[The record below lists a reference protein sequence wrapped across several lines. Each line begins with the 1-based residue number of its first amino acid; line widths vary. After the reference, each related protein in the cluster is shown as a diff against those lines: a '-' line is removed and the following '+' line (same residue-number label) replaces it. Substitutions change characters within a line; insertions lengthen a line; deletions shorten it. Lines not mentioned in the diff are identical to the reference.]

1 MPEANP
7 LRRLLAYWIDITL
20 LYATLVGLQLGFNS
34 LTHGVVADW
43 LGDRLFLLWVWIF
56 LTISLPI
63 WLYFILFE
71 SGPRQATLGKSLL
84 GLQVTDMAG
93 NRLGRHRATLR
104 TASKLAFFE
113 IGHLALLYPT
123 PLFDDP
129 APSFR
134 VGIIVVIALM
144 ITYFVVALITP
155 RHQSV
160 HDLVAKTLVVKR
172 KKGANRHHT
181 GSPTFR

>member
-1 MPEANP
+1 MPDANP

-20 LYATLVGLQLGFNS
+20 LYATLVGLQLGFAS
-34 LTHGVVADW
+34 LTDGVVADW

-84 GLQVTDMAG
+84 GLQVSDVVG
-93 NRLGRHRATLR
+93 NPLKRPRATLR

-113 IGHLALLYPT
+113 IGHLTLLYPT

-129 APSFR
+129 EPSFR
-134 VGIIVVIALM
+134 FGIIVVMALM
-144 ITYFVVALITP
+144 VIYFVVALVTP
-155 RHQSV
+155 RHQSL
-160 HDLVAKTLVVKR
+160 HDLVARTLVVQSHR
-172 KKGANRHHT
+172 VAT
-181 GSPTFR
+181 ETE

>member
-1 MPEANP
+1 MPDANP

-20 LYATLVGLQLGFNS
+20 LYATLVGLQLGFVWF
-34 LTHGVVADW
+34 TDGVVADW
-43 LGDRLFLLWVWIF
+43 LRDRLFLLWVWIF
-56 LTISLPI
+56 LTISLPM

-93 NRLGRHRATLR
+93 NRLKRPRATLR

-113 IGHLALLYPT
+113 IGHFALLFPT

-129 APSFR
+129 EPSFR
-134 VGIIVVIALM
+134 TGIIVLIALM
-144 ITYFVVALITP
+144 IMYFVMALITP

-160 HDLVAKTLVVKR
+160 HDLVARTLVVQSHKV
-172 KKGANRHHT
+172 AT
-181 GSPTFR
+181 EPE

>member
-1 MPEANP
+1 MPDANP

-20 LYATLVGLQLGFNS
+20 LYAVLVGVQLGFAS
-34 LTHGVVADW
+34 LTDGVVADW

-56 LTISLPI
+56 VTISLPI

-93 NRLGRHRATLR
+93 NPLKRTRATLR

-113 IGHLALLYPT
+113 IGHLTLLFPT

-129 APSFR
+129 EPSFR
-134 VGIIVVIALM
+134 VGIIVVMALM
-144 ITYFVVALITP
+144 IVYFVVALVTP

-160 HDLVAKTLVVKR
+160 HDLVTKTLVVQCNKS
-172 KKGANRHHT
+172 ANRHHT
-181 GSPTFR
+181 GSPTSR

>member
-1 MPEANP
+1 MPDANP
-7 LRRLLAYWIDITL
+7 FRRLFAYWIDITL
-20 LYATLVGLQLGFNS
+20 LYVVLVGLQLGFAS
-34 LTHGVVADW
+34 LTDGVVADW

-93 NRLGRHRATLR
+93 NRLKRQRATLR

-113 IGHLALLYPT
+113 IGHLTLLYPT

-129 APSFR
+129 EPSFR
-134 VGIIVVIALM
+134 VGIIVVMALM
-144 ITYFVVALITP
+144 VIYFVVALVTS
-155 RHQSV
+155 RHQSL
-160 HDLVAKTLVVKR
+160 HDLVAKTLVVQR

-181 GSPTFR
+181 GSATSG

>member
-1 MPEANP
+1 MPDANP
-7 LRRLLAYWIDITL
+7 LRRLLAYWIDLTL
-20 LYATLVGLQLGFNS
+20 LYAVLVGVQLGFAS
-34 LTHGVVADW
+34 LTDGVVADW

-71 SGPRQATLGKSLL
+71 SGPRQATLGKALL
-84 GLQVTDMAG
+84 GLQVTDMEG

-104 TASKLAFFE
+104 TAAKLAFFE
-113 IGHLALLYPT
+113 IGHFALLYPI

-129 APSFR
+129 VPSFR
-134 VGIIVVIALM
+134 TGIIVVIALM
-144 ITYFVVALITP
+144 ITYFVMALITP

-160 HDLVAKTLVVKR
+160 HDLVARTLVVQSHKV
-172 KKGANRHHT
+172 AT
-181 GSPTFR
+181 EPE